1 MLAPKEIYTNWSSS
15 FGTAKDLTR
24 TLDYYTNIG
33 VTTSNSSGAIKKIG
47 TSAYH
52 WWLRTAIYNERMPF
66 YYVDDSGIC
75 YGIIFQPYSF
85 GVSVAFR
92 IG

>member
-1 MLAPKEIYTNWSSS
+1 MLVPKEIYTNWSSS
-15 FGTAKDLTR
+15 FGTAKNLTR
-24 TLDYYTNIG
+24 TLDYYTSIG
-33 VTTSNSSGAIKKIG
+33 ITTGNYSGVIKKNG
-47 TSAYH
+47 TSDSE

-75 YGIIFQPYSF
+75 YGSIFQPYSF

-92 IG
+92 MG

>member
-1 MLAPKEIYTNWSSS
+1 MLAPKEIYTDWSNSYD
-15 FGTAKDLTR
+15 TARDVTR
-24 TLDYYTNIG
+24 QLDYYKNLG
-33 VTTSNSSGAIKKIG
+33 TSISNYSGAIKKIG

-52 WWLRTAIYNERMPF
+52 WWLHTAIYNERMPF